1 MYHVRSLSPSGEGTE
16 HTVDCY
22 NPRTNTW
29 SKRGKMRAPRRES
42 SAVCIGNKI
51 YILGTFPISTFL
63 CFGVLRGEGQTFF
76 RAFINSELGP
86 PEVAP
91 CMARR
96 YGYFLLHIW
105 AGRCSEPVWRR
116 CPETPPKVRAI
127 HEATSGGPN
136 SELIKALKKVCPPPP
151 P

>member
-1 MYHVRSLSPSGEGTE
+1 MKTLKYIVWINEVWPTVSMYHVRSLSPSGEGTE

-63 CFGVLRGEGQTFF
+63 CFGVLKVSIFK
-76 RAFINSELGP
+76 
-86 PEVAP
+86 
-91 CMARR
+91 
-96 YGYFLLHIW
+96 YF
-105 AGRCSEPVWRR
+105 
-116 CPETPPKVRAI
+116 
-127 HEATSGGPN
+127 
-136 SELIKALKKVCPPPP
+136 
-151 P
+151 